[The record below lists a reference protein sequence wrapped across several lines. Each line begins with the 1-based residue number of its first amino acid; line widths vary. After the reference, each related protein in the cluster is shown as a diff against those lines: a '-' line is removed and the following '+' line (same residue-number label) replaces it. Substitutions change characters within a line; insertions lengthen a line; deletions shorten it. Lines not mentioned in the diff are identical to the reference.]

1 MFGQID
7 MEDAIAGTV
16 FALSAAVTAGI
27 ATITILGHALSSSVW
42 TVEGTD
48 ITIAF
53 LLSLLALGAAYVT
66 NRVNDRGANYSVD
79 TDLAMLAKG
88 EATVESYVALGTLVL
103 VLATGLDILGA
114 RAAIQ
119 SEPII
124 GIISL
129 AVQAAGYYVISYLG

>member
-7 MEDAIAGTV
+7 MEDALAGTV

-27 ATITILGHALSSSVW
+27 ATITILGHALSGSIW
-42 TVEGTD
+42 TVEGTE

-53 LLSLLALGAAYVT
+53 VLSMLSLGAAYVT
-66 NRVNDRGANYSVD
+66 NRVNDRGANYNVD
-79 TDLAMLAKG
+79 TDLANLVKG

-114 RAAIQ
+114 RGAIQ
-119 SEPII
+119 AEPIV

-129 AVQAAGYYVISYLG
+129 AVQAGGYYVISYLG